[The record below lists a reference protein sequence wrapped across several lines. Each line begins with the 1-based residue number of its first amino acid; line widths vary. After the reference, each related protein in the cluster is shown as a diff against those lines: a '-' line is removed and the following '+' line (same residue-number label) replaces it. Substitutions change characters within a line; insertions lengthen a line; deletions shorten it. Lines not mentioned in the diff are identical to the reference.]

1 MKRQPAWHVG
11 GLQAMVINRS
21 KTAISE
27 FTKLANEIDRH
38 NSLRDVLA
46 WAATQ
51 SPDEVHPQFVAEVI
65 TQDEFTHDV
74 IVPYRNVFLV
84 YDTT

>member
-1 MKRQPAWHVG
+1 MATNLSTLPKA
-11 GLQAMVINRS
+11 
-21 KTAISE
+21 E
-27 FTKLANEIDRH
+27 FDSLAAEVDRH
-38 NSLRDVLA
+38 TGLNQMLA
-46 WAATQ
+46 WAAGK
-51 SPDEVHPQFVAEVI
+51 PRHEVYPRFVVEVI